1 MRADGLDELKRLLCD
16 LGVEMEPAFVRVLD
30 VVEVMPDRELN
41 VAACDDLAAPNR
53 VPTQAAW
60 FRGAMQEM

>member
-1 MRADGLDELKRLLCD
+1 
-16 LGVEMEPAFVRVLD
+16 MEPAFVRVLD

-60 FRGAMQEM
+60 FRGAMQEIQNQ